1 MASILLV
8 VALVGGTAAAF
19 GITERLKLER
29 SPVFAPR
36 IDKVFSPVCDCPKAL
51 AKIRFSLR
59 KADRITVVMVDRSGD
74 PVRRLLASRDYP
86 AGPVSVSWDGRDDA
100 GRIVSESSYRPR
112 VHLDHDRRTIVFPN
126 PIAVDVTP
134 PRLAIAGVRPRAFS
148 PDRDGRNEL
157 VRVAYRVD
165 EPAHALLFVNGV
177 QRVRGRFQR
186 REDALQWFG
195 KVDGHALPAGRYEL
209 SLAAEDLAGNV
220 SRRTAPVAVEIRY
233 IELARDLVRVRART
247 RFGIGVRTDA
257 RSFRWRFAGGTG
269 TARPG
274 VLVLRAPRPGRYR
287 LFVETRGHADSAVVI
302 VTSRGR

>member
-1 MASILLV
+1 LLV

-51 AKIRFSLR
+51 AEVGFSLR
-59 KADRITVVMVDRSGD
+59 AADRITLVIVDRRGR
-74 PVRRLLASRDYP
+74 PVRRLLASREYP
-86 AGPVSVSWDGRDDA
+86 AGPLAVRWDGRDDA
-100 GRIVSESSYRPR
+100 GRLVPEGSYRPR
-112 VHLDHDRRTIVFPN
+112 VHLDRDRRTIVFPN
-126 PIAVDVTP
+126 PIEVDVTP
-134 PRLAIAGVRPRAFS
+134 PRVTVVSVRPPAFS

-165 EPAHALLFVNGV
+165 EPAHALLYVDGV

-186 REDALQWFG
+186 REDRLQWFG
-195 KVDGHALPAGRYEL
+195 KVDGHALRAGRYEL

-233 IELARDLVRVRART
+233 IELARELVRVRART

-257 RSFRWRFAGGTG
+257 RAFRWRFAGGTG

-287 LFVETRGHADSAVVI
+287 LYVDTRGHADSAVVI